1 MLDIGPD
8 FAGIIFGVSNT
19 VANIPGFIVPSIVG
33 AILTDYSVTNQ
44 WYYVFSLG
52 CGVHVLGSLLYL
64 LKGSAELQDWAVAKS
79 KKESEATNTNDG
91 FVEIKL

>member
-19 VANIPGFIVPSIVG
+19 IANIPGFMGPAIVG
-33 AILTDYSVTNQ
+33 AILTDYSDTNQ

-52 CGVHVLGSLLYL
+52 
-64 LKGSAELQDWAVAKS
+64 
-79 KKESEATNTNDG
+79 
-91 FVEIKL
+91 

>member
-1 MLDIGPD
+1 MIR
-8 FAGIIFGVSNT
+8 
-19 VANIPGFIVPSIVG
+19 
-33 AILTDYSVTNQ
+33 
-44 WYYVFSLG
+44 
-52 CGVHVLGSLLYL
+52 CGVHILGSLLYL